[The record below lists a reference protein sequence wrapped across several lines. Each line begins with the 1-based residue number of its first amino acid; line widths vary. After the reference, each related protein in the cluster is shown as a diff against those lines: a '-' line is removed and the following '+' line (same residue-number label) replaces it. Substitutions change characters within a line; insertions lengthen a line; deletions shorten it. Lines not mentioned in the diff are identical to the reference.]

1 MTERTLG
8 PNLVW
13 HDADPSTAGAALD
26 SLRASA
32 PKAFADCV
40 LCRARQV
47 LLPFYAHTEP
57 LRELVRGVTAPLHV
71 QDFAAGIVDTRTVV
85 WYLSATVLLLF
96 ASIRIL
102 EARRLR

>member
-1 MTERTLG
+1 
-8 PNLVW
+8 
-13 HDADPSTAGAALD
+13 
-26 SLRASA
+26 
-32 PKAFADCV
+32 
-40 LCRARQV
+40 
-47 LLPFYAHTEP
+47 
-57 LRELVRGVTAPLHV
+57 V